1 MKVLSSAQYA
11 AKQKDDT
18 QNDLLVL
25 FKRKIMAHHSV
36 SLELN
41 GREYSIE
48 TGRFAKLA
56 NGSVMVRYGDT
67 MVLVTVCAAQVPR
80 TDLDFLPLT
89 VEYRE
94 KTAAAGKIPGGFF
107 KREGKPSE
115 KEVLSAR
122 LIDRPARP
130 LFPKSWQKETQI
142 VASVYSSEP
151 EIDADTLAAVGASAA
166 LVISDIPFGG
176 PYSEVSIGRINGEFI
191 VNPTVSQLLESDIEI
206 IVAGTDDAIMMVEGS
221 SKEISEDDF
230 INALEYAHSYIKKLN
245 ALQFQLKELVG
256 KAKQEIP
263 SIEEN
268 TELLEAIT
276 SIAAPLIREQI
287 RKSYTKEQ
295 RIEFAKQLRETVLS
309 SLQEMLPLVETSEI
323 DARAKKTKGY
333 IYKIEKHEM
342 RRMIIDD
349 KVRLDGR
356 STTDIRSI
364 NCDTTV
370 LPRTHGSALFT
381 RGETQSLTTVTL
393 GTKSDEQLIDGLFPT
408 EYRRF
413 MLHYN
418 FPPFSTGEAGRM
430 TGTSR
435 REIGHGKLAERALQ
449 IMLPNNE
456 DFPYVVR
463 IVSDILESNG
473 SSSMA
478 TVCAGSLALM
488 DAGVPL
494 KKPVAGIAMGLI
506 KEEDDA
512 AILSDILGDEDFL
525 GDMDFKVAGTLD
537 GITAC
542 QMDIKIAGLS
552 THLMRQALEQARTG
566 RLHILN
572 VMNEALSA
580 PREDLSE
587 YAPRLTTIM
596 IPNDM
601 IGTVIGPGGDTIR
614 GMQREFG
621 VEITI
626 EDDGSCIIAATNKEA
641 AQLTIDR
648 IRAITSPPEIGKVY
662 TATVKDV
669 REGLG
674 AIVEFMPK
682 TKGLLH
688 ISQISYEYFQ
698 NVSDVLKP
706 GQHIDVKL
714 LEIQSD
720 GKFRLSHKV
729 LLTPPEG
736 YVEPQRSERPPRR
749 DDRRFDDRR
758 SGDRRGGG
766 DRRYDDRPRDDRP
779 RDDRPRDDRP
789 RDEHPRDEH
798 PRDDRPRDEHRGDD
812 RHRNENPQA

>member
-1 MKVLSSAQYA
+1 
-11 AKQKDDT
+11 
-18 QNDLLVL
+18 
-25 FKRKIMAHHSV
+25 MAHHSV

-67 MVLVTVCAAQVPR
+67 MVLVTACAAQDPR
-80 TDLDFLPLT
+80 PDIDFLPLT

-115 KEVLSAR
+115 KEILSAR

-130 LFPKSWQKETQI
+130 LFPKGWQKETQL
-142 VASVYSSEP
+142 VASIYSSEP
-151 EIDADTLAAVGASAA
+151 DIDPDTLAAVGASAA
-166 LVISDIPFGG
+166 LVISDIPFNG
-176 PYSEVSIGRINGEFI
+176 PYSEVLVARINGEFI
-191 VNPTVSQLLESDIEI
+191 CNPTMTQLLESDIEI
-206 IVAGTDDAIMMVEGS
+206 TVAGTDDAIMMVEGS

-230 INALEYAHSYIKKLN
+230 VAALEYAHETIKKLN
-245 ALQFQLKELVG
+245 ALQIQLRELSG
-256 KAKQEIP
+256 KAKQEI
-263 SIEEN
+263 SVVEEDE
-268 TELLEAIT
+268 ELMNAVNAIA
-276 SIAAPLIREQI
+276 SPLIRAQI
-287 RKSYTKEQ
+287 RTNSTKEQ
-295 RIEFAKQLRETVLS
+295 RIEFAQTLRETVLNG
-309 SLQEMLPLVETSEI
+309 LQESAPLEDAALL
-323 DARAKKTKGY
+323 DARTKTAKKY
-333 IYKIEKHEM
+333 ISKIEKHEM
-342 RRMIIDD
+342 RRMILED
-349 KVRLDGR
+349 KRRLDGR
-356 STTDIRSI
+356 TTTDIRSI
-364 NCDTTV
+364 ACHPGM

-435 REIGHGKLAERALQ
+435 REIGHGKLAERSLKV
-449 IMLPNNE
+449 MMPSDE
-456 DFPYVVR
+456 EFPYVVR
-463 IVSDILESNG
+463 VVSDILESNG

-512 AILSDILGDEDFL
+512 AILSDILGDEDHL
-525 GDMDFKVAGTLD
+525 GDMDFKVAGTAD

-552 THLMRQALEQARTG
+552 TQLMRLALEQARHG
-566 RLHILN
+566 RLHILGI
-572 VMNEALSA
+572 MNEALSA
-580 PREDLSE
+580 AREDLSQ
-587 YAPRLTTIM
+587 YAPRLTTIS
-596 IPNDM
+596 IPQDM

-626 EDDGSCIIAATNKEA
+626 EDDGSCIIAATNSEA
-641 AQLTIDR
+641 AQQTIAR
-648 IRAITSPPEIGKVY
+648 IKALTSPPEVGKVY

-688 ISQISYEYFQ
+688 ISQISYDHFQ
-698 NVSDVLKP
+698 NVGDVLKV
-706 GQHIDVKL
+706 GQQIDVKL

-720 GKFRLSHKV
+720 GKFRLSHKA
-729 LLTPPEG
+729 LLTAPEG
-736 YVEPQRSERPPRR
+736 YVEPQRQERPRREDRGGRGGYDRDRGRGGYDRDRGPRR
-749 DDRRFDDRR
+749 DDRFRDERPREDRRNDDRPR
-758 SGDRRGGG
+758 EDRNH
-766 DRRYDDRPRDDRP
+766 DDRPRDTRQY
-779 RDDRPRDDRP
+779 DDNSND
-789 RDEHPRDEH
+789 
-798 PRDDRPRDEHRGDD
+798 
-812 RHRNENPQA
+812 